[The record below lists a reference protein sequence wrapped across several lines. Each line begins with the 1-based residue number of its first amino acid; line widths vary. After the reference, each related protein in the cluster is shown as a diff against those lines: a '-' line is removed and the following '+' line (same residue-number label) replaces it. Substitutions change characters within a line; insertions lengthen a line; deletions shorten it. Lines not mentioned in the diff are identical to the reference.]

1 MSQEDFPAFPRF
13 MVAVPPN
20 VSTIRSPV
28 DGQEGL
34 AVFWTRAA
42 AKRVARTK
50 PGTVVV
56 EATPE
61 MFMDA
66 IRKTHEMGVPWLY
79 IGSELGNSVDF
90 QKVRL
95 AMALGQYARDGQHR
109 HGERHEVIRREQQ

>member
-1 MSQEDFPAFPRF
+1 MTRNNDVFGETAFPRF
-13 MVAVPPN
+13 VIAVPPN
-20 VSTIRSPV
+20 VSTIRSPI

-66 IRKTHEMGVPWLY
+66 IRKTHEMGVPWMY
-79 IGSELGNSVDF
+79 IGSELGSSVDF

-95 AMALGQYARDGQHR
+95 VMALGQYARDGQHR
-109 HGERHEVIRREQQ
+109 HGEPL